1 MTQLK
6 QFQKSTLQKLA
17 KRLIKYRFRLI
28 CSLLLAC
35 VIVGT
40 TLYLPIL
47 TGRGVDTIAAAGR
60 VDFAALYPILVSMA
74 GVMGVTA
81 VCQWTMTAI
90 NNSIAYHMVQD
101 IRNAAF
107 EKLMR
112 LPISYVDDHS
122 HGELLN
128 RIINDVDQFSE
139 GLLMGFAQFFTG
151 VLTILLTLCIM
162 FTISPVVTLVVL
174 LVTPLAMVVAG
185 FIAKKSYI
193 YFRSQ
198 SEKRAKMTG
207 IVEEMIGGISTV
219 QAFLAEKAVGQDFD
233 TADEEFRSASQNAV
247 FFSSIAFP
255 STRFVNSLVYGGV
268 GLSGALLA
276 IAGGISVGQLVSVL
290 SYATQYTKPF
300 NEISGVVTELQ
311 NSFACAAR
319 VFDLMEEAEIIP
331 DGEDA
336 LALEHVQGRVSLEE
350 VSFSYDK
357 AKTLIEDLNLKVE
370 KGQRVAIVGP
380 TGSGKSTIINLLMRF
395 YEVDRGSILVEGIN
409 IQNVVRKS
417 LRQSFGMVLQET
429 WLKSGTI
436 RDNIAMGKPEASLEE
451 VMEAAR
457 ESYAHNFIQRMP
469 QGYDTLVQ
477 EGGGNLSAGQRQL
490 LCITRVMLSLPP
502 MLILDEATSSIDT
515 MTEARISQAF
525 DKMMQG
531 RTSFVVAHRLSTIK
545 NADVILVLK
554 EGQIIEQGSHGE
566 LLSKKGFY
574 YDLYMSQF
582 APAS

>member
-6 QFQKSTLQKLA
+6 QFQNSTLQKLA

-60 VDFAALYPILVSMA
+60 VDFTALYPILVSMA

-151 VLTILLTLCIM
+151 ILTILLTLCIM

-477 EGGGNLSAGQRQL
+477 EGGENLSAGQRQL